1 MTFYNNVE
9 GFRRIDALGAEGKD
23 FFFLISFDRNQILAE
38 PLDQLPGNL
47 LFRLEEW
54 SNEPEESP
62 KPSKK
67 QKKPIRTYPPD
78 YADYL
83 NAFESVIEEIR
94 RGNTYLLN
102 LTFPSRIEAE
112 TSLVEIYRAAQAPY
126 KLHLPGVFTCFSPEK
141 FITIRQRNL
150 YTYPMKGTID
160 ALLPGAKERIL
171 KDPKE
176 TAEHVMITDL
186 MRNDLNRVSRNV
198 RVTRFR
204 YLDKIPAGKKRLYQV
219 SSEVTGELE
228 EGWRSRIG
236 SILAEI
242 TPAGSVSGTPKRK
255 TLEIIEKTE
264 TYERGFYTG
273 VFGVCKGDE
282 LRSAVLIRYLEKGAN
297 GLVYKS
303 GGGIT
308 LDSDPELEYQELVDK
323 IYLPF

>member
-1 MTFYNNVE
+1 MTFYNSIE

-38 PLDQLPGNL
+38 PLDQLPENL

-54 SNEPEESP
+54 SNEADDSP

-67 QKKPIRTYPPD
+67 RKKPIRTFPPA
-78 YADYL
+78 YTDYL

-102 LTFPSRIEAE
+102 LTFPSRIETEA
-112 TSLVEIYRAAQAPY
+112 SLVEIYQAAQAPY
-126 KLHLPGVFTCFSPEK
+126 KLHLPGMFTCFSPEK
-141 FITIRQRNL
+141 FITIRQQHIH
-150 YTYPMKGTID
+150 TYPMKGTID
-160 ALLPGAKERIL
+160 ASLPNAEKQIL
-171 KDPKE
+171 QDPKE
-176 TAEHVMITDL
+176 TAEHVMIIDL

-204 YLDKIPAGKKRLYQV
+204 YLDEIPAGEKRLYQV

-242 TPAGSVSGTPKRK
+242 TPAGSISGTPKRK

-264 TYERGFYTG
+264 NYERGFYTG
-273 VFGVCKGDE
+273 VFGVCRGDE
-282 LRSAVLIRYLEKGAN
+282 LRSAVLIRYMGKGAN